1 VRNPRHVMSGPYD
14 EARHDASV
22 RYRWRNAPRRLLREI
37 MTSWLARQLTWAI
50 RLMIP
55 RTCVASSQ
63 AGGPVGR
70 PLDVGM
76 GRGVPPSRTGTLKD
90 AQLADKIKVSLT
102 QLFMLNHA
110 GWEFSAP
117 LSVTRLTVA
126 DH

>member
-1 VRNPRHVMSGPYD
+1 MSGPYD
-14 EARHDASV
+14 EARHGASV
-22 RYRWRNAPRRLLREI
+22 RYYWRNAPRRLLREI
-37 MTSWLARQLTWAI
+37 MTSSLARQLTWAI

-55 RTCVASSQ
+55 RTCADYST
-63 AGGPVGR
+63 GGGHSGS

-90 AQLADKIKVSLT
+90 TQVADKIKVSLT

-110 GWEFSAP
+110 GWEFSVP